1 MPTRPMISLAA
12 AAGLTGAI
20 RAAGGN
26 PDRVVR
32 AIALDPSIFAKLDG
46 SIPCSDFAR
55 LLDEAARAT
64 GDDCFGLHF
73 GERYQPKAI
82 GALVYVVLNSP
93 SIRAGFEN
101 VVRYLHVHNEAAMTS
116 LEVEESRAFMR
127 FWLRGVPVEIARQQ
141 AEYGLVVALSTMRL
155 MAGSRW
161 APQEVQFAHEAPR
174 DTAEHTRVFGAPVVF
189 GCRTSAL
196 VVEPQFLDRQVPAAD
211 QGLYPILRKYLDRVL
226 KEMPHDDRVL
236 ADVRRAI
243 AEAMREGEPKLA
255 PVASRIGASPRTLQ
269 RRLGELGMDFKG
281 LVDDTRRRFSLK
293 YLEDR
298 ANTPTEIAYLLG
310 YSEVS
315 AFNRA
320 FKRWTGSTPSRYRR
334 PKRRA

>member
-1 MPTRPMISLAA
+1 MISLAA
-12 AAGLTGAI
+12 AAGLPGAI
-20 RAAGGN
+20 RAAGGD
-26 PDRVVR
+26 PDRVAR
-32 AIALDPSIFAKLDG
+32 AVALDPALFARLEG

-73 GERYQPKAI
+73 GERYQPKQI

-93 SIRAGFEN
+93 SIRSGFEN
-101 VVRYLHVHNEAAMTS
+101 VTRYLHVHNEAAVTS
-116 LEVEESRAFMR
+116 LDVEPARAYLR
-127 FWLRGVPVEIARQQ
+127 FALRGVPIEIGRQQ
-141 AEYGLVVALSTMRL
+141 SEYALVVALSTLRL

-161 APQEVQFAHEAPR
+161 APLEVQFAHPAPR
-174 DTAEHTRVFGAPVVF
+174 DASEHLRVFGCPVSF
-189 GCRTSAL
+189 GCRSNAL

-211 QGLYPILRKYLDRVL
+211 EALYPILRKYLDRVL
-226 KEMPHDDRVL
+226 KEMPHDDRAL

-243 AEAMREGEPKLA
+243 GESMREGEPKLA
-255 PVASRIGASPRTLQ
+255 VVARRIGSSPRTLQ
-269 RRLGELGMDFKG
+269 RRLSELGVDFKS

-320 FKRWTGSTPSRYRR
+320 FKRWTGSSPVKYRR

>member
-1 MPTRPMISLAA
+1 MISLAA

-20 RAAGGN
+20 RAAGGD
-26 PDRVVR
+26 PARIARTV
-32 AIALDPSIFAKLDG
+32 ALDPALFTRLDG

-73 GERYQPKAI
+73 GERYQPKQI
-82 GALVYVVLNSP
+82 GALAYVVLNSP
-93 SIRAGFEN
+93 SIRSGFEN
-101 VVRYLHVHNEAAMTS
+101 AVRYLRVHNEAAVTS
-116 LEVEESRAFMR
+116 LDVEPARAYLR
-127 FWLRGVPVEIARQQ
+127 FALRGVPVEIARQQ
-141 AEYGLVVALSTMRL
+141 SEYALVVTLNTIRL

-161 APQEVQFAHEAPR
+161 APLEVQFAHPAPR
-174 DTAEHTRVFGAPVVF
+174 DAAEHLRVFGCPVSF
-189 GCRTSAL
+189 GGRTNAL
-196 VVEPQFLDRQVPAAD
+196 AVEPQFLDRQVPAAD
-211 QGLYPILRKYLDRVL
+211 EGLYPILRKYLDRVL
-226 KEMPHDDRVL
+226 KEMPHDDRAL

-243 AEAMREGEPKLA
+243 GESMREGEPKLA
-255 PVASRIGASPRTLQ
+255 AVARRTGASPRTLQ
-269 RRLGELGMDFKG
+269 RRLGELGVDFKS

-320 FKRWTGSTPSRYRR
+320 FKRWTGSSPVKYRR

>member
-1 MPTRPMISLAA
+1 MISLAA

-20 RAAGGN
+20 RASGGD
-26 PDRVVR
+26 PARIARTV
-32 AIALDPSIFAKLDG
+32 ALDPALFTRLDG

-73 GERYQPKAI
+73 GERYQPKQI
-82 GALVYVVLNSP
+82 GALAYVVLNSP
-93 SIRAGFEN
+93 SIRSGFEN
-101 VVRYLHVHNEAAMTS
+101 AVRYLRVHNEAAVTS
-116 LEVEESRAFMR
+116 LDVEPARAYLR
-127 FWLRGVPVEIARQQ
+127 FALRGVPVEIARQQ
-141 AEYGLVVALSTMRL
+141 SEYALVVTLNTIRL

-161 APQEVQFAHEAPR
+161 APLEVQFAHPAPR
-174 DTAEHTRVFGAPVVF
+174 EPAEHLRVFGCPVSF
-189 GCRTSAL
+189 GSRTNAL

-211 QGLYPILRKYLDRVL
+211 EGLYPILRKYLDRIL
-226 KEMPHDDRVL
+226 KEMPHDDRAL

-243 AEAMREGEPKLA
+243 GESMREGEPKLA
-255 PVASRIGASPRTLQ
+255 AVARRIGSSPRTLQ
-269 RRLGELGMDFKG
+269 RRLGELGVDFKS

-320 FKRWTGSTPSRYRR
+320 FKRWTGSSPVKYRR

>member
-1 MPTRPMISLAA
+1 MISLAA

-20 RAAGGN
+20 RAAGGD
-26 PDRVVR
+26 PARIARTV
-32 AIALDPSIFAKLDG
+32 ALDPALFTRLDG

-73 GERYQPKAI
+73 GERYQPKQI
-82 GALVYVVLNSP
+82 GALAYVVLNSP
-93 SIRAGFEN
+93 SIRSGFEN
-101 VVRYLHVHNEAAMTS
+101 AVRYLRVHNEAAVTS
-116 LEVEESRAFMR
+116 LDVEPARAFLR
-127 FWLRGVPVEIARQQ
+127 FALRGVPVEIARQQ
-141 AEYGLVVALSTMRL
+141 SEYALVVALSTIRL

-161 APQEVQFAHEAPR
+161 APLEVQFAHPAPR
-174 DTAEHTRVFGAPVVF
+174 DAAEHLRVFGCPVSF
-189 GCRTSAL
+189 GGRTNAL
-196 VVEPQFLDRQVPAAD
+196 AVEPQFLDRQVPAAD
-211 QGLYPILRKYLDRVL
+211 EGLYPILRKYLDRVL
-226 KEMPHDDRVL
+226 KEMPHDDRAL

-243 AEAMREGEPKLA
+243 GESMREGEPKLA
-255 PVASRIGASPRTLQ
+255 AVARRTGASPRTLQ
-269 RRLGELGMDFKG
+269 RRLGELGVDFKS

-320 FKRWTGSTPSRYRR
+320 FKRWTGSSPVKYRR

>member
-20 RAAGGN
+20 RAAGGD
-26 PDRVVR
+26 PGRVAR
-32 AIALDPSIFAKLDG
+32 AVALDPALFARLDG
-46 SIPCSDFAR
+46 FIPSSDFAR
-55 LLDEAARAT
+55 LLDEAARVT

-73 GERYQPKAI
+73 GERYQPKQI

-93 SIRAGFEN
+93 SIRSGFEN
-101 VVRYLHVHNEAAMTS
+101 VVRYLRVHNEAAASS
-116 LEVEESRAFMR
+116 LDVEAGRAYLR
-127 FWLRGVPVEIARQQ
+127 FALRGVPIEIARQQ
-141 AEYGLVVALSTMRL
+141 SEYALVVALSTMRL

-161 APQEVQFAHEAPR
+161 VPLEVQFAHAAPR
-174 DTAEHTRVFGAPVVF
+174 DAAEHLRVFGCPVTF
-189 GCRTSAL
+189 GGRSTAL

-211 QGLYPILRKYLDRVL
+211 EGLYPILRKYLDRIL
-226 KEMPHDDRVL
+226 KEMPHDDRAL

-243 AEAMREGEPKLA
+243 GESMREGEPKLG
-255 PVASRIGASPRTLQ
+255 PVARRIGASPRTLQ
-269 RRLGELGMDFKG
+269 RRLGELGVDFKT
-281 LVDDTRRRFSLK
+281 LADDTRRRFSLK

-298 ANTPTEIAYLLG
+298 KNTPTEIAYLLG

-320 FKRWTGSTPSRYRR
+320 FKRWTGSSPAKYRK